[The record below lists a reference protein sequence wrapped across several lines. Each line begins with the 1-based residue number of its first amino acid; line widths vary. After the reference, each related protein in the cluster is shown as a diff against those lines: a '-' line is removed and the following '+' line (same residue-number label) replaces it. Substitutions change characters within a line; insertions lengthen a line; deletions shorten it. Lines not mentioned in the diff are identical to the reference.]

1 MERTGVVPLPALDRL
16 MPTDP
21 SERSD
26 WSELDLLTVS
36 EATERLDEEAALVQR
51 QIADQPGAEALA
63 ALQHRLTLLDRARER
78 SRKAIVA
85 ITPGP
90 VRTLAE
96 IAETPGPPD

>member
-1 MERTGVVPLPALDRL
+1 MPL
-16 MPTDP
+16 DP

-36 EATERLDEEAALVQR
+36 EATERLDEETAHVRR
-51 QIADQPGAEALA
+51 QMAERPGPEALA
-63 ALQHRLTLLDRARER
+63 ALQHRLTLLDRARAR
-78 SRKAIVA
+78 SRKATVA